1 MEMNLVRTFSVDE
14 EGTVKVIK
22 ENLEKVCKY
31 AMVHDGALSRMA
43 DKSFALVDK
52 EISNY
57 NDINEKAKLAL
68 LSFCANKAGIKEIR
82 NNADVINAFSNPV
95 FATVYNSIVVD
106 VLESI
111 ILRSRPEQIF
121 RLANVDEV
129 DVGDSKTYEIETKG
143 LPIAQRT
150 SYMTNVTF
158 LDSYSRSSITVK
170 PHPYSMGTTM
180 DYIRI
185 LANNYDMGK
194 ELARVAAGLLYAQLR
209 LIVEEIYSVTPIQ
222 GTPLYQANWNATNY
236 IQMIEDLKMLNGGAD
251 VTAYGTLPAFNKIG
265 VLATQNYGLN
275 SQDEMI
281 REGFLGRAYG
291 VDNVVIDQF
300 TDLSQPFTNA
310 SASALRAIPN
320 DRIILLSSV
329 GDRPVKLV
337 RENFIHVKVKEPTEG
352 SQYRQN
358 YEYFMSFD
366 AAIVTQANYAIQ
378 GTNS

>member
-1 MEMNLVRTFSVDE
+1 MNEEIMTIKNFSAQDETAEVIKNNLV
-14 EGTVKVIK
+14 K
-22 ENLEKVCKY
+22 LAKY
-31 AMVHDGALSRMA
+31 AMNNDSRYKRVAELSFSNEKIDNYEELNLKAKTALLKYA
-43 DKSFALVDK
+43 AEKAQIK
-52 EISNY
+52 EIST
-57 NDINEKAKLAL
+57 K
-68 LSFCANKAGIKEIR
+68 
-82 NNADVINAFSNPV
+82 ADVINAFSNPMFQTV
-95 FATVYNSIVVD
+95 FNSIIVD
-106 VLESI
+106 SLQSIVLK
-111 ILRSRPEQIF
+111 SRPEQIY
-121 RLANVDEV
+121 RLANVSDVE
-129 DVGDSKTYEIETKG
+129 VGDSETWEIDPKG

-150 SYMTNVTF
+150 SYTTNVTF
-158 LDSYSRSSITVK
+158 LDSYATTSITITPK
-170 PHPYSMGTTM
+170 PYSVGITM

-185 LANNYDMGK
+185 LANNYDMGR
-194 ELARVAAGLLYAQLR
+194 EIARVAASLLFAQLK
-209 LIVEEIYSVTPIQ
+209 LIVDSIYAIANVQ
-222 GTPLYQANWNATNY
+222 GTPFYQANWNAANY
-236 IQMIEDLKMLNGGAD
+236 VQMIDDIKMLNGGAD
-251 VTAYGTLPAFNKIG
+251 VTAYGTTVAFSKMG
-265 VLATQNYGLN
+265 VLATNNYGFQ

-281 REGFLGRAYG
+281 RNGFLGRAYG
-291 VDNVVIDQF
+291 VDNVVLDQF